1 MDQEKLRT
9 TLQIGETIAV
19 EFKKCSNRIEN
30 DVYQSVCSFLNRFG
44 GDIYLG
50 VEDDGTVCGV
60 PENAAGDMVKNFIK
74 IISNPNMFTPTIYLS
89 PEIIKYEGKTIIH
102 IHIPVS
108 AEVHSFKKEV
118 YDRVDDA
125 DVKVTAT
132 AQLAMMYIRKQNR
145 FTEKQIYPYIS
156 LEDFRLDLLP
166 RIRKMATSNIEGLHS
181 WESMSDEELLRSAG
195 LYGKD
200 RATGESGYNLA
211 AVMLLGKDD
220 LIMDICPAYETD
232 ALVRRVNVDRYD
244 DREIIRT
251 NLIESYDQLMEFGRK
266 HLPDK
271 FFIEGVERKNLRNI
285 ITREMIA
292 NTLIHREFTSSYTAK
307 FVIEKDRMY
316 TENANRS
323 SGDGI
328 ITPDNMEPNPKNP
341 IIASFFRNIG
351 WSDRLGSGVRN
362 IFKYSK
368 YYSGEE
374 PEFVEG
380 DVFRI
385 IVPSNE
391 DYSYDNPQNDSI
403 DELERKNE
411 EKLEKNQKRFGESSE
426 KVRRKFGEKSEK
438 DQIEIKNGRIT
449 DIQKQILEILSED
462 NQCSARKIA
471 EQIGV
476 SSRSIESNIKKLKGY
491 GMLTRHGSARSGYWK
506 VEIYRELP

>member
-1 MDQEKLRT
+1 
-9 TLQIGETIAV
+9 
-19 EFKKCSNRIEN
+19 
-30 DVYQSVCSFLNRFG
+30 
-44 GDIYLG
+44 
-50 VEDDGTVCGV
+50 
-60 PENAAGDMVKNFIK
+60 
-74 IISNPNMFTPTIYLS
+74 
-89 PEIIKYEGKTIIH
+89 
-102 IHIPVS
+102 
-108 AEVHSFKKEV
+108 
-118 YDRVDDA
+118 
-125 DVKVTAT
+125 
-132 AQLAMMYIRKQNR
+132 
-145 FTEKQIYPYIS
+145 
-156 LEDFRLDLLP
+156 
-166 RIRKMATSNIEGLHS
+166 
-181 WESMSDEELLRSAG
+181 
-195 LYGKD
+195 
-200 RATGESGYNLA
+200 
-211 AVMLLGKDD
+211 
-220 LIMDICPAYETD
+220 MDI
-232 ALVRRVNVDRYD
+232 
-244 DREIIRT
+244 IWQ
-251 NLIESYDQLMEFGRK
+251 QLCYW
-266 HLPDK
+266 
-271 FFIEGVERKNLRNI
+271 
-285 ITREMIA
+285 EMIA

-385 IVPSNE
+385 IVPLNE

-411 EKLEKNQKRFGESSE
+411 EKLEKI
-426 KVRRKFGEKSEK
+426 RRKFGEKSEK